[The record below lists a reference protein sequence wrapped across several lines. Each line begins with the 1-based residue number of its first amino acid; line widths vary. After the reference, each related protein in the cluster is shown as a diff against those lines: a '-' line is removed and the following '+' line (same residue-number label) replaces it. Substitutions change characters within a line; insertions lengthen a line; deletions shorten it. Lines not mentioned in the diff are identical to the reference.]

1 MIKEPNRTPIN
12 QEKVKEILAKMPIR
26 KACALSMIS
35 GGSIPCKE
43 EGCAWW
49 VSSTGMCVVKDLAH
63 TLKLIL
69 GGKVNG
75 KNGNA

>member
-1 MIKEPNRTPIN
+1 MMEPNQMPVN
-12 QEKVKEILAKMPIR
+12 QEKVKEILAGMSTK

-35 GGSIPCKE
+35 GGYIPCKE

-63 TLKLIL
+63 TLKLIV
-69 GGKVNG
+69 GGK
-75 KNGNA
+75 ADAL